1 MNMEKLMS
9 EEQHELLSYK
19 FDIELILGLT
29 KDLMSKIELGGFQN
43 EQWFLNFLDELNKLS
58 VKH

>member
-1 MNMEKLMS
+1 MNEEKN
-9 EEQHELLSYK
+9 EILSHK

-29 KDLMSKIELGGFQN
+29 KEFMAKIEKDEYQN
-43 EQWFLNFLDELNKLS
+43 EQWFLDFLDELNKLS